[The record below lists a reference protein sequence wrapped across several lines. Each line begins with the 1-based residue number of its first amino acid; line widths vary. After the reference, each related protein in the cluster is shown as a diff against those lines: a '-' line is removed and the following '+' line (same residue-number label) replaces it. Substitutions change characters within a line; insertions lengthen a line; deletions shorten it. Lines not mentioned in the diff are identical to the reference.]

1 MGLVIDVEG
10 LYVTYHTPDGDV
22 PAVRDVS
29 FKLNEG
35 EVLGVV
41 GESGSG
47 KSTLAFTLAGLLP
60 RNAYVNARKMVILNN
75 NIDVKDLRRSLEE
88 LRGTGIFMVFQDPF
102 SSLNPLMRIRD
113 QLAEAYVT
121 KVRQGRGIKMGVG
134 DVDV

>member
-88 LRGTGIFMVFQDPF
+88 LRGTGIFL
-102 SSLNPLMRIRD
+102 SLIH
-113 QLAEAYVT
+113 
-121 KVRQGRGIKMGVG
+121 I
-134 DVDV
+134 